1 MPLLPLCTANTTATV
16 AGGNPAAAAAAADF
30 ASGAQGVGS
39 RGIAFLN
46 ESCMALVPR
55 LGFKKL
61 AASLE
66 TCSTTT
72 RKRHGPLAMGYLLRH
87 KSGFTASP

>member
-1 MPLLPLCTANTTATV
+1 VVRFSERILYGP
-16 AGGNPAAAAAAADF
+16 
-30 ASGAQGVGS
+30 SY
-39 RGIAFLN
+39 
-46 ESCMALVPR
+46 LVPR